1 MRILEKKNS
10 LIQFGTRLRAIRE
23 SINLSQ
29 EQVHYATG
37 ITQPHISKIEAGGL
51 NVGLSHI
58 AILAEFF
65 GLKEYELLQYDSPIP
80 ETEEL
85 KKNVAKFVKK
95 NNIDPDVFLKKGL
108 SHLLKNMILPSRF
121 LTTPRYTKEIAS
133 FIEEKF
139 EARFTTTAISQALEN
154 LGKKGLIERTPT
166 DKKSKFQYKK
176 K

>member
-1 MRILEKKNS
+1 MRILERKHS
-10 LIQFGTRLRAIRE
+10 LIQFGRRLRAIRE

-29 EQVHYATG
+29 EQIHYATG
-37 ITQPHISKIEAGGL
+37 ITQPHISKIEAGEL
-51 NVGLSHI
+51 NIGLSHL

-65 GLKEYELLQYDSPIP
+65 GLNDYELLQYESQLP

-85 KKNVAKFVKK
+85 KKGVAKFVKK
-95 NNIDPDVFLKKGL
+95 NNIDPAVFLKKGL

-121 LTTPRYTKEIAS
+121 LTTPRYAKEIAS
-133 FIEEKF
+133 YIEEKF
-139 EARFTTTAISQALEN
+139 EARFTTTAISQSLEN
-154 LGKKGLIERTPT
+154 LRKKGLIEKTPT